1 VALRVENNR
10 VVWTTATGIYPI
22 PMVVLALSVAIVSY
36 VVARLGD
43 VLDIPQNGVPA
54 LWPENA
60 VLVSILLLMPRRT
73 WPVLIPAGL
82 AGLTVENLQVGFP
95 PSTTAFMGLG
105 AAVEII
111 IIMMGLGYSFEG
123 IPHLNTP
130 KALAKYSLFAI
141 LIAPFIGSLVDALGL
156 PGFYWTNW
164 RIIYFSEAIAYLTW
178 TPAVLSW
185 ASPGSVRA
193 HRTVESRLEVAAL
206 MIALAFLGYSIFF
219 THWRTVPPVLLYSL
233 VPVLL
238 WAALRFGIRGVS
250 TSIIAISFCAIWGA
264 IYGRGP
270 FTGSDPLQA
279 ALSLQLFLVF
289 AAAPFTLLAVV
300 MEEREQAR
308 LAERELSKRLI
319 SEQEKERSRIAGELH
334 DDICQRLALLS
345 MELAQADHVQNGS
358 PGGTKDRLEL
368 IRKHCEEIAGDVQ
381 SLSHRLHSSRLDLLG
396 SVAAIRG
403 FCNEVS
409 KKHMVNVEF
418 AQRDVPRNL
427 PRDVSLCLFRVAQEA
442 LHNAV
447 KYSGTNEFKVD
458 FSRIADEVRLV
469 VMDQGAGFDAEEA
482 KRKGG
487 LGLVSMQERVR
498 AVNGRFHIESKPG
511 EGTKIIASVPV
522 AAGNYAGNASRDD
535 AGNVAGADGPSNQ
548 RA

>member
-1 VALRVENNR
+1 VALRVENER
-10 VVWTTATGIYPI
+10 VVWTTASGIYPA
-22 PMVVLALSVAIVSY
+22 PTVVLALSIAVVCY

-43 VLDIPQNGVPA
+43 VLDIPQKGVPA

-60 VLVSILLLMPRRT
+60 VLVSMLLLMPRRT

-95 PSTTAFMGLG
+95 PPTVAMFFLSVAF
-105 AAVEII
+105 EII
-111 IIMMGLGYSFEG
+111 MIMVGFGNSFEQV
-123 IPHLNTP
+123 PHLNTL
-130 KALAKYSLFAI
+130 KTLARYSLFAI
-141 LIAPFIGSLVDALGL
+141 LIAPFIGSLVDAIDL
-156 PGFYWTNW
+156 PGLYWTNW
-164 RIIYFSEAIAYLTW
+164 RIIYFSKAIAYLTW
-178 TPAVLSW
+178 TPAILSW

-193 HRTVESRLEVAAL
+193 HRSGESRLEVAAL
-206 MIALAFLGYSIFF
+206 MIALAFLGYTIFF
-219 THWRTVPPVLLYSL
+219 TRWETVPSVLLYSF
-233 VPVLL
+233 VPALL
-238 WAALRFGIRGVS
+238 WAALRFGVRGVS

-279 ALSLQLFLVF
+279 TLSLQLFLVF
-289 AAAPFTLLAVV
+289 AAVPFTLLAVV
-300 MEEREQAR
+300 VQEREQAR
-308 LAERELSKRLI
+308 LVERGMRKRLI
-319 SEQEKERSRIAGELH
+319 SEQEKERSRIASELH

-345 MELAQADHVQNGS
+345 MELEQADRVRNGA
-358 PGGTKDRLEL
+358 PGGAKDSLEL
-368 IRKHCEEIAGDVQ
+368 IRRHCDEIAADVQ
-381 SLSHRLHSSRLDLLG
+381 SLSHQLHSSRLDLLG

-427 PRDVSLCLFRVAQEA
+427 PGDVSLCLFRVAQEA

-447 KYSGTNEFKVD
+447 KYSGTNEFKVN

-482 KRKGG
+482 KHKGG
-487 LGLVSMQERVR
+487 LGLVSMQERVQ
-498 AVNGRFHIESKPG
+498 AVNGRFYIESKPG
-511 EGTKIIASVPV
+511 AGTKIIASVPV
-522 AAGNYAGNASRDD
+522 AAENSAGNASRDD
-535 AGNVAGADGPSNQ
+535 AANVAGADGPSNQ